1 MARAIFKLSEEDLD
15 LIRIRIKNF
24 EGDAERVI
32 NDYLR
37 NEANAK
43 FIKSITNLIPVSKI
57 NKRHAKTSNPLD
69 TKFYNLALYI
79 HTKSKFN
86 YLYFPQNAE
95 GQSKNNS
102 PNDFMEEGIDAEY
115 NNVVNEMMEKLQR
128 RMEEI

>member
-1 MARAIFKLSEEDLD
+1 MAGVDFSLKEEDLG
-15 LIRIRIKNF
+15 RIQEAIMDF
-24 EGDAERVI
+24 GDDAERVI

-95 GQSKNNS
+95 GQSRNNS
-102 PNDFMEEGIDAEY
+102 PNDFMEKGIDAEY
-115 NNVVNEMMEKLQR
+115 NNVVNEMIEKLQR